1 MMMMMI
7 TQMSH
12 RPNISQKSIWS
23 WHGSGCNSD
32 NKHGMMMM
40 MMMMMMTTMAAAAA
54 TMTTKVSYT
63 GTSHCI
69 SRPVLGTNSGCNSE
83 IKHMVMMMM
92 MMMMMMMAILC
103 SLS

>member
-1 MMMMMI
+1 
-7 TQMSH
+7 MSH
-12 RPNISQKSIWS
+12 RPNISSQKSIWA

-40 MMMMMMTTMAAAAA
+40 MMMMTTTTMAAA

-92 MMMMMMMAILC
+92 MMMMMAILC